1 LAMLAGRISFQTDSV
16 VISAFRAPQ
25 FITYFA
31 IGARLTD
38 YVKSSMRA
46 ITTVLTPAVSTLE
59 AQGDHAAIR
68 RMLVNGSRYVLWTV
82 LPIQAGLMLLGKPF
96 LALWLDTPDTK
107 YSLESYPVLVILAIP
122 LALALSQSITGRILY
137 GIGKLHWYARF
148 AILEALANLLLSV

>member
-1 LAMLAGRISFQTDSV
+1 
-16 VISAFRAPQ
+16 
-25 FITYFA
+25 FA

-148 AILEALANLLLSV
+148 AILEALANLLLSVVLVTPLGIEGVAWGTTIPN

>member
-1 LAMLAGRISFQTDSV
+1 MITGSNVLEHLALAVAARWYLPELRFAPAHIDRATFHRIRGYSLHALLAMLAGRISFQTDSV

-96 LALWLDTPDTK
+96 LALWLDTPDT
-107 YSLESYPVLVILAIP
+107 
-122 LALALSQSITGRILY
+122 
-137 GIGKLHWYARF
+137 
-148 AILEALANLLLSV
+148 